1 MSLAALALA
10 ATALGVW
17 IYLIVGR
24 GGFWRTAERDT
35 ALAQASGREME
46 TGWPDVMA
54 IIPARDEAL
63 VVGETVGSLL
73 RQSYPGRL
81 MVTLIDDQSADGTA
95 DSARAAAAA
104 AGVAD
109 RLVVLR
115 GTDLPRGWTGK
126 LWAMRQGVAFTE
138 ARPDQ
143 PDFLLF
149 TDADVAY
156 APGTVERLVAGA
168 AARGTMLTSL
178 MVKLRCESLAERL
191 LIPAFIF
198 FFQKLYPFGWVNDPG
213 RRTAAAAGGCML
225 VRREALKAAGGLEAI
240 SDALIDDC
248 ALGALLKR
256 QGPIWLGLTEDVRS
270 VRAYP
275 AFGDI
280 RRMVARSAYA
290 ELRYSPLRLAGAVL
304 GMAVTYLAP
313 PLLALFADGIAQV
326 LGAVAW
332 ALMVVSYLPMLRFYG
347 LSPLWALA
355 LPAVAAIYMAFT
367 VDSAVQ
373 HWQGR
378 GGAWKGRLQGGVS
391 RSATQG

>member
-1 MSLAALALA
+1 
-10 ATALGVW
+10 
-17 IYLIVGR
+17 
-24 GGFWRTAERDT
+24 
-35 ALAQASGREME
+35 
-46 TGWPDVMA
+46 
-54 IIPARDEAL
+54 
-63 VVGETVGSLL
+63 
-73 RQSYPGRL
+73 
-81 MVTLIDDQSADGTA
+81 
-95 DSARAAAAA
+95 
-104 AGVAD
+104 
-109 RLVVLR
+109 
-115 GTDLPRGWTGK
+115 
-126 LWAMRQGVAFTE
+126 MRQGVAFAE

-168 AARGTMLTSL
+168 AARGTVLTSL

-313 PLLALFADGIAQV
+313 PLLTLLAEGIAQV

-332 ALMVVSYLPMLRFYG
+332 AMMVVSYLPMLRFYG